1 MYKTA
6 IITLVL
12 TISSFALTLDQVR
25 NDLKK
30 SSFAKDSIEMD
41 IRTTINAMGSTQSI
55 SIYIVQK
62 GTSKIYTEINAAF
75 VNQRSIVNGSKMK
88 VIDLKTNKSQV
99 VPYNGEALEAM
110 SYVQFNPLDA
120 GEWENPKYVSENLYS
135 IKGRKGFLYY
145 NSKKKRIEKYE
156 LEPKLIASHGHT
168 IFHRP
173 EEKYTLQIGDGQQIA
188 DATSIMTINDFR
200 TEDVT
205 KGGQGAPLVPIGD
218 RHLFA
223 EFPICLNIGGIANV
237 SYEMNDKRIAYDIC
251 IANQLLNYLSNKL
264 GYDYDNNGNFA
275 SQGSVN
281 QDLFDKLNDNP
292 YYGKSHPKSLG
303 REFFEEVQHKLVDDS
318 KLDVKDLLRTAT
330 EHIAFQIAKS
340 TEQLEKSKMLITG
353 GGAKNTFLINR
364 ICDLSKHEII
374 IPDTTII
381 DYKEA
386 LIFAFL
392 GVLKYERKTN
402 VLSSVTGAASDSS
415 SGKIYLPHNNK

>member
-1 MYKTA
+1 MRD
-6 IITLVL
+6 
-12 TISSFALTLDQVR
+12 F
-25 NDLKK
+25 
-30 SSFAKDSIEMD
+30 
-41 IRTTINAMGSTQSI
+41 
-55 SIYIVQK
+55 
-62 GTSKIYTEINAAF
+62 
-75 VNQRSIVNGSKMK
+75 K
-88 VIDLKTNKSQV
+88 VIGLMSGSSLDGVDIAYVNFSHDNKRWFFQIV
-99 VPYNGEALEAM
+99 EAGNVPYTSYWKEQLAEAFSKNEKELEQLGIE
-110 SYVQFNPLDA
+110 Y
-120 GEWENPKYVSENLYS
+120 GKYLGT
-135 IKGRKGFLYY
+135 IT
-145 NSKKKRIEKYE
+145 KKFIEKYE

-415 SGKIYLPHNNK
+415 SGKIYFPHNNK